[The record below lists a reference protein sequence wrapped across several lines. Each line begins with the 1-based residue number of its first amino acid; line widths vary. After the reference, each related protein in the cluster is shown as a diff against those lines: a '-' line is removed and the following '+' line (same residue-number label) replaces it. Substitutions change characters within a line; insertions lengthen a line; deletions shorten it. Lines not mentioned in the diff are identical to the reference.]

1 MSTLSPLH
9 ERLLSIVGDQTYR
22 SIAQRT
28 GASPETVR
36 RYLQGQA
43 PSVDF
48 LSAICDTYD
57 INANWLFTGEGA
69 RNNVEQR
76 AETLRASSPAELLA
90 AIADAL
96 ELLTSR
102 IDRLERFVQRVETR
116 FNTVEVKLRS
126 VQPDGAKPS
135 KPGSAPPAERATGT
149 YASGTA
155 SASRARAI
163 ARAIPKR
170 PPQDA
175 D

>member
-9 ERLLSIVGDQTYR
+9 ERLLSIVGDETYR
-22 SIAQRT
+22 ALAKRT
-28 GASPETVR
+28 QSSPETVR

-43 PSVDF
+43 PSVEF
-48 LSAICDTYD
+48 LAAVCDVYD

-69 RNNVEQR
+69 RRNAEQR

-102 IDRLERFVQRVETR
+102 VDRLERFVQRVESR
-116 FNTVEVKLRS
+116 FNAVEFKLRTVEENGK
-126 VQPDGAKPS
+126 QPGGQPESNGSEPAK
-135 KPGSAPPAERATGT
+135 
-149 YASGTA
+149 
-155 SASRARAI
+155 RARSI

-170 PPQDA
+170 PSEDA